1 MILILIFTFEWV
13 FRSELL
19 LLARRPPPSFDNE
32 GSVSSVLSQNT
43 TQRLKN
49 VLSSRSREAYDLSSQ
64 RVIFLSLRPGRQKP
78 LREGERQGEE
88 DSLLSRGPGGEGT
101 SLVFGQRE
109 ECASLGGPKGHLPYR
124 GPPIFTFTLLAII
137 IRMLWLHSLT
147 RTARACLEIFHEPF
161 ST

>member
-1 MILILIFTFEWV
+1 MALILIFIFEWV
-13 FRSELL
+13 FSSELFL
-19 LLARRPPPSFDNE
+19 PAPVAVLDNE
-32 GSVSSVLSQNT
+32 GSVSSVLSQDT

-49 VLSSRSREAYDLSSQ
+49 VLSSRSREAHDLSSQ

-78 LREGERQGEE
+78 LREGERRGG

-109 ECASLGGPKGHLPYR
+109 ECASRGGPKGHLPYR
-124 GPPIFTFTLLAII
+124 GPPFFTFTLLAII

-147 RTARACLEIFHEPF
+147 RTARACLEIFHETF